1 MSDPGTATS
10 EERMRSHVP
19 DAIGPMFR
27 ILRLSVV
34 WRGRLGRELAELGA
48 GVANMRRLARLTF
61 LFEDATQRELAVA
74 MDIDTSAL
82 AKLLELLEKADYI
95 RRKLD
100 PTDRRL
106 KRIFLTDGGRVAWE
120 TYKQTTSKL
129 ETNMTAGLDRGVR
142 SHTGRNRRCYPER
155 RTPAMRRIGAAA
167 DSKGYQRC
175 TTTLRNYPALGAG
188 VVM

>member
-1 MSDPGTATS
+1 MC
-10 EERMRSHVP
+10 RMLSAPCSVFYGSAWCGEGGWDVSWQNSVLVWP
-19 DAIGPMFR
+19 TCDALPM
-27 ILRLSVV
+27 LPY
-34 WRGRLGRELAELGA
+34 
-48 GVANMRRLARLTF
+48 
-61 LFEDATQRELAVA
+61 LFEDATQWELAVA
-74 MDIDTSAL
+74 MDIDISAL

-106 KRIFLTDGGRVAWE
+106 KRIFLTDGGRAVWE

-129 ETNMTAGLDRGVR
+129 ETNLTAGLDRGVR
-142 SHTGRNRRCYPER
+142 SHTGRNRRYYPER

-175 TTTLRNYPALGAG
+175 TSTLRNYPALGAG